1 MEEKIRIFSD
11 SQAIQSERAS
21 DFDVYS
27 AYGEVLDNSIEA
39 EAQNIKIKFKTSI
52 DKKRSEDFNK
62 GKNFLHIDLVAFGDD
77 GIGMDQFT
85 LHHCL
90 QLGYSSRYGKR
101 TGIGRFGVGMT
112 KGAISQCK
120 KIEVYSKQTEGKDW
134 LYTYFD
140 IDEIELNNGATIN
153 YPTQKE
159 IPNEFI
165 SLVGKE
171 SGTLIIWSK
180 IDRQEKSANE
190 IISESKNWIGRTF
203 RKFIFNNIKFFIES
217 QEIKA
222 IDPLYLNPSHTEFPD
237 DPKATF
243 WGEDTFYWDIDDN
256 DVLNQTSLKKSLI
269 TIRYS
274 LLPQDFLKRGGGRR
288 FAGKDEENIKR
299 HIHRNEG
306 ISILR
311 KNREVRD
318 PEFDIPYWKPK
329 FKEADR
335 FWGCEICF
343 DPELDNWFQ
352 VKNVKRGAA
361 PLRELREELQNRIN
375 NVTKTLL
382 TEIQT
387 FWDSLEDIKPPQ
399 SDVDI
404 SPQHGN
410 STKIATSTIIDT
422 KPKDNFS
429 KKKNPQNEIDY
440 FVKARFGDLS
450 EDEKKSFVEY
460 FSNNLITIIERPS
473 NSANFFEVTH
483 FGNGKKNIAYNTNH
497 IFNKKYFQVLENL
510 MESGETN
517 NSLNHKQILIL
528 VDLLLIAYSIAE
540 SHFDE
545 DANYQAK
552 DFFEDL
558 MFHWGKALRD
568 LLKTWEVYE

>member
-39 EAQNIKIKFKTSI
+39 EARKIKIKFKTSI
-52 DKKRSEDFNK
+52 DKKRSEDNNK

-120 KIEVYSKQTEGKDW
+120 KIEVYSKQTETKDW

-153 YPTQKE
+153 FPTKKE
-159 IPNEFI
+159 IPNEFN

-190 IISESKNWIGRTF
+190 IINESKIWIGRTF
-203 RKFIFNNIKFFIES
+203 RKFIFNNINFFIDS

-222 IDPLYLNPSHTEFPD
+222 IDPLYLNPSYTEFPD

-243 WGEDTFYWDIDDN
+243 WGEDTFYWEIDDK
-256 DVLNQTSLKKSLI
+256 DVLNQTGLKKSLI

-274 LLPQDFLKRGGGRR
+274 LLPQEFLKRGGGRR
-288 FAGKDEENIKR
+288 LAGKDEENLKR
-299 HIHRNEG
+299 YVHRNEG

-329 FKEADR
+329 LKDIDR

-352 VKNVKRGAA
+352 VKNIKRGAA

-375 NVTKTLL
+375 NVTKTLV

-387 FWDSLEDIKPPQ
+387 FWDSLEDVKPPQ
-399 SDVDI
+399 SGVDI
-404 SPQHGN
+404 SPQHGK
-410 STKIATSTIIDT
+410 SAKIAVSTIIDT

-429 KKKNPQNEIDY
+429 KKKNPENEIDY
-440 FVKARFGDLS
+440 FVKARFGELS

-510 MESGETN
+510 MVSGETN

-545 DANYQAK
+545 DASYQAK